1 MKKFLALFLA
11 AFMVLA
17 AVGCGNQPAQSDNDK
32 PGSGIANQ
40 QLSMG
45 TASSGGAYYVIGTG
59 FAEVLTSHIPEL
71 NVTAEITDGSV
82 ANIRLVS
89 DGDCDI
95 GISNADAVQYALDGS
110 APYNSVQ
117 DIQVLCALH
126 SSIWHVVTTE
136 NSGISS
142 IADLKGKK
150 VAVGPA
156 GGGSVAALEVVLQAY
171 GMTLD
176 DITPTYVGYD
186 DGITQL
192 TDGQVSAAL
201 AMAGMP
207 AAAVSS
213 MAATNKVVM
222 VSIDDEHMQKI
233 QEIAPY
239 YNAVTVPAATYNMD
253 SDAVTIGV
261 KNIIY
266 VSSRLDDATVYEMT
280 KALVENLDELKGY
293 HSAIKDVTKEGLAD
307 VGEFPLA
314 AGAEKYYVE
323 AGLK

>member
-1 MKKFLALFLA
+1 M
-11 AFMVLA
+11 
-17 AVGCGNQPAQSDNDK
+17 
-32 PGSGIANQ
+32 
-40 QLSMG
+40 
-45 TASSGGAYYVIGTG
+45 
-59 FAEVLTSHIPEL
+59 
-71 NVTAEITDGSV
+71 
-82 ANIRLVS
+82 
-89 DGDCDI
+89 
-95 GISNADAVQYALDGS
+95 
-110 APYNSVQ
+110 
-117 DIQVLCALH
+117 
-126 SSIWHVVTTE
+126 TTE

-176 DITPTYVGYD
+176 DITPTYVSYD

-213 MAATNKVVM
+213 MAATSKVVM
-222 VSIDDEHMQKI
+222 VSIDDEHMKKI

-280 KALVENLDELKGY
+280 KTLVENLDELKSY

-307 VGEFPLA
+307 VGKFPLA

>member
-17 AVGCGNQPAQSDNDK
+17 AVGCGNQPAQSDNDNK
-32 PGSGIANQ
+32 GTGIANQ

-95 GISNADAVQYALDGS
+95 GISNADAVQYALDGT

-117 DIQVLCALH
+117 DVQVLCALH

-176 DITPTYVGYD
+176 DITPTYVSYD

-213 MAATNKVVM
+213 MAAQQGRYGK
-222 VSIDDEHMQKI
+222 H
-233 QEIAPY
+233 
-239 YNAVTVPAATYNMD
+239 
-253 SDAVTIGV
+253 
-261 KNIIY
+261 
-266 VSSRLDDATVYEMT
+266 
-280 KALVENLDELKGY
+280 
-293 HSAIKDVTKEGLAD
+293 
-307 VGEFPLA
+307 
-314 AGAEKYYVE
+314 
-323 AGLK
+323 